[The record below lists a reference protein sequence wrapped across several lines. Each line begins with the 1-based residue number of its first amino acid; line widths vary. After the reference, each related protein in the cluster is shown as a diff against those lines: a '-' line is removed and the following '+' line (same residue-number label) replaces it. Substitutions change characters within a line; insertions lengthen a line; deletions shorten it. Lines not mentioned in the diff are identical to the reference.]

1 MKTIK
6 FVTQALILSTVQ
18 KGKAQTEVFGVGTK
32 VVTQKVPESF
42 SSFEKKGIIKVREA
56 TESEK
61 KKLREIEFV

>member
-18 KGKAQTEVFGVGTK
+18 KGKVQTEVFSVGTR

-42 SSFEKKGIIKVREA
+42 SSFAKKGIIKIREA

-61 KKLREIEFV
+61 KKLREIEFI